1 MSIIEEDAVILAAMA
16 VEPQLDWWDAFA
28 KDNYSNEKCLQYFK
42 CSRKTFTFL
51 VKSLKPH
58 IAPKIG
64 ALDSESPLY
73 LRKGNYHELNYNHLS
88 ICILFYRSI
97 CF

>member
-1 MSIIEEDAVILAAMA
+1 MSLIIEEDEAILAAMA
-16 VEPQLDWWDAFA
+16 VEPKVDWWDAFV
-28 KDNYSNEKCLQYFK
+28 KDDYSNEKCLQHFK

-51 VKSLKPH
+51 VKSLKPY

-73 LRKGNYHELNYNHLS
+73 LRKGKYLNLNFNHSSTCL
-88 ICILFYRSI
+88 LLD
-97 CF
+97 